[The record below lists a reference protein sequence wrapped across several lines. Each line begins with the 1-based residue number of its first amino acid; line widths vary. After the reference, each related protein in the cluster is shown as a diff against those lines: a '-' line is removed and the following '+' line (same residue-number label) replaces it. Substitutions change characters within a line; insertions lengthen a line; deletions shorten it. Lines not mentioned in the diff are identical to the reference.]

1 MNYLIYYRKLFYL
14 YRELHNVSRAENFT
28 ACRVTPKLFTVK
40 VWAIF
45 IEEIIYNDLNTNRP
59 LRKWLINLQKEYSFE
74 KNTADYIWSKHATD
88 KISWILE

>member
-14 YRELHNVSRAENFT
+14 YRELHNVSGADNFT

-45 IEEIIYNDLNTNRP
+45 IEGIIYTDLNTNSNF
-59 LRKWLINLQKEYSFE
+59 RKRLIILQKEYSSE
-74 KNTADYIWSKHATD
+74 KIAVDYIWSKHATGT
-88 KISWILE
+88 ISWILE